1 MKKLSKSSVLGE
13 PRLLDWRIS
22 GLAALDANA
31 PLLRFSTRRGMRE
44 HHLKS
49 TLLSLALLLL
59 SSAAAYS
66 RPVPDASDDDTKSG
80 TNSSSIVQK
89 YLQVV
94 KNNEEA
100 LRATS
105 MKVDIQAAVPGLKE
119 HGRLLALRIISKLGQ
134 ITYKQLG
141 FQGDT
146 TVKKDVIAR
155 YLQAEQQGQGDPS
168 LAITPAN
175 YKFKYKGLKTLNDDR
190 QVYVLQ
196 LTPHKKRVGLFKGQ
210 LWLDSQTYFTVVEK
224 GRLVKNPS
232 IFFKKVDFERDFIT
246 QGGVPVPQHLS
257 STIDV
262 RLVGT
267 VELSIDYSDFQQH
280 AGDDSEESRSAAAL
294 TGVNAR

>member
-1 MKKLSKSSVLGE
+1 M
-13 PRLLDWRIS
+13 S
-22 GLAALDANA
+22 GSAAMGAEA
-31 PLLRFSTRRGMRE
+31 PLLRYFTRRRIRE
-44 HHLKS
+44 LCLKS
-49 TLLSLALLLL
+49 TLLSIALLLL
-59 SSAAAYS
+59 SSVAAVS
-66 RPVPDASDDDTKSG
+66 SPVRNSADDDTKPDV
-80 TNSSSIVQK
+80 NSSFIVQK
-89 YLQVV
+89 YLDATQ
-94 KNNEEA
+94 KNETA

-105 MKVDIQAAVPGLKE
+105 MKVDIQAAVPSLKE
-119 HGRLLALRIISKLGQ
+119 HGHLRALRIISKLGQ

-141 FQGDT
+141 FQGDN

-155 YLQAEQQGQGDPS
+155 YLQAEQQGQGDTS

-175 YKFKYKGLKTLNDDR
+175 YKFKYKGLKTLNDNR

-210 LWLDSQTYFTVVEK
+210 LWLDSKTYFPVVEK

-232 IFFKKVDFERDFIT
+232 IFFKKVEFERDFIT

-280 AGDDSEESRSAAAL
+280 GADETDESRSAAAL
-294 TGVNAR
+294 TGVNAER

>member
-1 MKKLSKSSVLGE
+1 VYQSSILGR
-13 PRLLDWRIS
+13 PRLLDWRMA

-31 PLLRFSTRRGMRE
+31 LLLLFFFIRRGMRAL
-44 HHLKS
+44 HLKS
-49 TLLSLALLLL
+49 TLLSFALLLL
-59 SSAAAYS
+59 SSFAAYS
-66 RPVPDASDDDTKSG
+66 SPIPDALDDDSKLDS
-80 TNSSSIVQK
+80 NSSSIVQK
-89 YLQVV
+89 YLQVAQ
-94 KNNEEA
+94 NNEEA

-119 HGRLLALRIISKLGQ
+119 HGRLRALRIISKLGQ

-155 YLQAEQQGQGDPS
+155 YLQAEQQGQGDPT

-175 YKFKYKGLKTLNDDR
+175 YKFKSKGLKTLNDGR

-196 LTPHKKRVGLFKGQ
+196 LTPHKKKVGLFKGQ
-210 LWLDSQTYFTVVEK
+210 LWLDSKTYFTVVEK

-280 AGDDSEESRSAAAL
+280 AADDTDESRSAAAL